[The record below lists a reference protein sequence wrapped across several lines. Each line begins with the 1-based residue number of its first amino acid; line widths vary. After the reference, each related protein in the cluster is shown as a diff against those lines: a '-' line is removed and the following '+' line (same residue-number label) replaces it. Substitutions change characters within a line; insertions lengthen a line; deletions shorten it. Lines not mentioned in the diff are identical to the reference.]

1 MVWVVVALVL
11 LALGGVA
18 AALGYVGL
26 VTGALTVDLGW
37 GRRVQALGPLTVSIA
52 ATREEVF
59 DVLAVPYLGRATRAL
74 REKVEVVERGSDM
87 VLASHKTPVGRRLTA
102 VTVETVRFARP
113 DRIDFRLLRGP
124 VPHVVES
131 FVLSDES
138 DSTTRL
144 AYCGELGT
152 DGWWLGARWGTLVAR
167 RWNAAVRSTFA
178 AVKAEAERRSSR
190 TH

>member
-1 MVWVVVALVL
+1 MVWVVVAVVL

-18 AALGYVGL
+18 MLGYLGL

-52 ATREEVF
+52 ASRGEVF
-59 DVLAVPYLGRATRAL
+59 DVLAAPYLGRATRAL
-74 REKVEVVERGSDM
+74 REKVEVVERGTDM

-102 VTVETVRFARP
+102 VTVETVRFSRP

-144 AYCGELGT
+144 AYSGELGT
-152 DGWWLGARWGTLVAR
+152 DGWWVGARWGDLVAR
-167 RWNAAVRSTFA
+167 QWNAAVRSTFA

-190 TH
+190 PH